1 MNEHNK
7 QLLQL
12 QKGDTV
18 TLKRTQRGDG
28 WDVTNNHGRY
38 MQSGTTLTVDR
49 VQATGNHVRVYT
61 AEVPSYLTGS
71 MIEISCSTAGLSTR
85 EKFNAAI
92 KEFEDKIRHYNKSI
106 EEVQSKLAYM
116 DSVGAEIFDA
126 TEYKAYQVLQI
137 VDTEGSTQF
146 EKAKLIANLI
156 R

>member
-18 TLKRTQRGDG
+18 TLKRAQRGDG
-28 WDVTNNHGRY
+28 WNVTNKHGRY
-38 MQSGTTLTVDR
+38 MQTGVTLTVDR
-49 VQATGNHVRVYT
+49 VQANGNHVRVYT

-71 MIEISCSTAGLSTR
+71 MLEISSSTAGLSTR
-85 EKFNAAI
+85 EKFNTAI
-92 KEFEDKIRHYNKSI
+92 KEFEDKLRHYNRQI
-106 EEVQSKLAYM
+106 AEVQSKIAYM
-116 DSVGAEIFDA
+116 DSVGTEVFDP